1 MIIAMSR
8 FRVKND
14 REQDVRQAF
23 LDRPRFVDDQAGFL
37 GLEVFQ
43 DQTDCAV
50 FYLLTRWSDLS
61 SFRSWHSS
69 QAHKHSHELMPKGLK
84 LDSAFTELRILER
97 VEGERDQEVFE
108 HFTGDW
114 GALTRAH
121 LASSTVAHGVV
132 ATLDGVILGT
142 TAAMERLLGREP
154 GRLNG
159 QPLWEF
165 VTSESANELRSQ
177 IETGSRRSELRFPLT
192 FIGADCSGHV
202 LICNLDVQPDAFALL
217 GEPIS
222 VVEKSVAGLRTALE
236 VRPTE

>member
-1 MIIAMSR
+1 M
-8 FRVKND
+8 
-14 REQDVRQAF
+14 
-23 LDRPRFVDDQAGFL
+23 
-37 GLEVFQ
+37 
-43 DQTDCAV
+43 
-50 FYLLTRWSDLS
+50 LS
-61 SFRSWHSS
+61 SFRTWHSS

-97 VEGERDQEVFE
+97 VEGGRDQEVFE

-121 LASSTVAHGVV
+121 LASSTMAHGVV

-142 TAAMERLLGREP
+142 TAAMERLLGGEP

-165 VTSESANELRSQ
+165 LTPESANELRSRV
-177 IETGSRRSELRFPLT
+177 EAGSRRSELRFPMT
-192 FIGADCSGHV
+192 FIGPPVLASTCSV
-202 LICNLDVQPDAFALL
+202 CNLDVQPNAFALL

-222 VVEKSVAGLRTALE
+222 VRWPVAGLRTVLE
-236 VRPTE
+236 GEADGNE